1 MITRNSSP
9 PNPTENTVPISCP
22 AFART
27 AIMCLALLPTT
38 AFADLVSDMTAYVVT
53 TDQDGVESYFQAT
66 SVKPGQLIEY
76 RMVHT
81 NGFPEAIGGVSVTGP
96 VPDGGI
102 LVPDWNYTDV
112 PAVFEVRGDLDPD
125 LEGEEWSTLPA
136 ERIVI
141 QPDGTRVTEPAL
153 PEHFTAVRWKLSD
166 AMQQDASV
174 HHGYRIRVE

>member
-1 MITRNSSP
+1 
-9 PNPTENTVPISCP
+9 VPISCP

-81 NGFPEAIGGVSVTGP
+81 NGFPEAIGGV
-96 VPDGGI
+96 
-102 LVPDWNYTDV
+102 
-112 PAVFEVRGDLDPD
+112 LDPD